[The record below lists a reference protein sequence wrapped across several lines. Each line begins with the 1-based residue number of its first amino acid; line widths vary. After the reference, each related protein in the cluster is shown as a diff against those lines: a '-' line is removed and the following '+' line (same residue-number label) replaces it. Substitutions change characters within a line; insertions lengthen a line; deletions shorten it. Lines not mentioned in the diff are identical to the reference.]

1 MSKKTENEK
10 PFYMGGQ
17 AVIEGVM
24 MRGKSMYAMA
34 VRNSS
39 GEIVVEKEKT
49 DGSLYTNRF
58 FKLPIIRGVVSFV
71 TSLIIG
77 TKILMRSAEIAGDD
91 IEYDEEPSK
100 FEKFLQDKFG
110 EKFNDILIYLS
121 VTVSI
126 ILGIAIFFLLP
137 TFLGSFF
144 KNFIPTWALGVVEG
158 ILRIVIFLV
167 YIFIISRMKE
177 IQRVFQY
184 HGAEHK
190 TINCYESGEEL
201 TVENIK
207 KHTRLHKRCGTSF
220 LFIVM
225 LVSMVLFI
233 FVRVDTIWLRM
244 LSRLLFVPVVAG
256 ISYEII
262 RWAGSS
268 DSPIVKIV
276 SFPGFCIQRITTAE
290 PDDKQIETAVAA
302 LKGVLEDEAL

>member
-1 MSKKTENEK
+1 MSKKSDKK
-10 PFYMGGQ
+10 PFYIGGQ

-24 MRGKSMYAMA
+24 MRGKTLYAMA

-39 GEIVVEKEKT
+39 GDIVVEKEKI
-49 DGSLYTNRF
+49 DGAVYTNPF
-58 FKLPIIRGVVSFV
+58 FKLPIIRGIVSFV
-71 TSLIIG
+71 TSLVIG

-91 IEYDEEPSK
+91 IAEDEEPSK

-110 EKFNDILIYLS
+110 EKFNDILIYFS
-121 VTVSI
+121 VAVSLI
-126 ILGIAIFFLLP
+126 MGIAIFFLLP

-144 KNFIPTWALGVVEG
+144 KSLIPTWALGIIEG
-158 ILRIVIFLV
+158 ILRIVIFLI

-225 LVSMVLFI
+225 LVSMVLFV

-244 LSRLLFVPVVAG
+244 LSRLLFVPLVAG

-268 DSPIVKIV
+268 DSPLVKIV
-276 SFPGFCIQRITTAE
+276 SLPGFCIQKITTAE
-290 PDDKQIETAVAA
+290 PDGKQIETAVAA
-302 LKGVLEDEAL
+302 LKGVVEDDPE

>member
-1 MSKKTENEK
+1 MSKKSDKK
-10 PFYMGGQ
+10 PFYIGGQ

-24 MRGKSMYAMA
+24 MRGKTLYAMA

-39 GEIVVEKEKT
+39 GDIVVEKEKI
-49 DGSLYTNRF
+49 DGAVYTNPF
-58 FKLPIIRGVVSFV
+58 FKLPIIRGIVSFV
-71 TSLIIG
+71 TSLVIG

-91 IEYDEEPSK
+91 IAEDEEPSK

-110 EKFNDILIYLS
+110 EKFNDILIYFS
-121 VTVSI
+121 VAVSLI
-126 ILGIAIFFLLP
+126 MGIAIFFLLP

-144 KNFIPTWALGVVEG
+144 KSLIPTWALGIIEG
-158 ILRIVIFLV
+158 ILRIVIFLI

-225 LVSMVLFI
+225 LVSMVLFV

-244 LSRLLFVPVVAG
+244 LSRLLFVPLVAG

-268 DSPIVKIV
+268 DSPLVKIV
-276 SFPGFCIQRITTAE
+276 SLPGFCIQKITTAE
-290 PDDKQIETAVAA
+290 PDGKQIETAVAA
-302 LKGVLEDEAL
+302 LKGVLEDDPE